1 MSKARPFLLVLL
13 SVFAVSAAYAA
24 SASAHAI
31 IIEGKEIAK
40 GEVVAAEGSSIGATS
55 FEVEGEVSHCNKSTS
70 VDEFEHEGVGKST
83 ITSTGCSSTTGCTIS
98 EPIISKAKMELVIF
112 KEKLGVKVKPVSTYF
127 TTATLSGCRF
137 EGEWKLYGSQTN
149 ELPEVE
155 VEKVEH
161 ETVITPAG
169 SAMKVTGPEGT
180 FAGFLKGKSTTKLKS
195 GKKWHST

>member
-1 MSKARPFLLVLL
+1 MSKARSLLLVML
-13 SVFAVSAAYAA
+13 SAFAVSAAYAA

-40 GEVVAAEGSSIGATS
+40 GEVVAAEGSSIGATY
-55 FEVEGEVSHCNKSTS
+55 FETEGYVSHCSKSTS

-83 ITSTGCSSTTGCTIS
+83 ITSSECSSSTGCAIK
-98 EPIISKAKMELVIF
+98 EPIVSKAKVELVIF
-112 KEKLGVKVKPVSTYF
+112 KEKLGVKVTPESEYF

-137 EGEWKLYGSQTN
+137 AGEWKIYGSQTN
-149 ELPEVE
+149 EMPEAG

-161 ETVITPAG
+161 ETVITPSG
-169 SAMKVTGPEGT
+169 SAIKVRGPEGT
-180 FAGFLKGKSTTKLKS
+180 FAGYLEGKSTTKLKS